1 MRRFLFGM
9 VIASMTMTTP
19 GLVLGGDRDIA
30 QAIMTRLEQ
39 QKAEGRLKG
48 FDIDLEVKQSVVY
61 LRGSVSTTQQL
72 ADVEAAAKQATGV
85 TNVVNELKV
94 SGEEAKAP
102 NFSLKEALKSARQ
115 GTDSAVKPAT
125 AVDTAA
131 PALTDEQVTDAII
144 EQLQLEKKAGNLRG
158 FQLDVRTVNG
168 ETWVGGRVGSQ
179 AQRDLV
185 LGIVKKTRGVKN
197 ILDEVSVSEPAV
209 VAAANTEVTQGVPSS
224 IPVMGGQAVP
234 QAYAP
239 SMLTAAQV
247 GGSPVP
253 MQSGAPVP
261 YGAGVPRYDQPYMPS
276 YAWPS
281 YAAYPNYAAV
291 TYPKQYSPSAW
302 PYIGPFYPYPQVPL
316 GWRKVT
322 LEWDDG
328 LWYLDFQSK

>member
-9 VIASMTMTTP
+9 VIASMTITAPAM
-19 GLVLGGDRDIA
+19 VMGGDREIA

-61 LRGSVSTTQQL
+61 LRGSVSSSQQL

-85 TNVVNELKV
+85 TNVVSELKV
-94 SGEEAKAP
+94 TGEEAKVP
-102 NFSLKEALKSARQ
+102 GFSLKEALKAVRT
-115 GTDSAVKPAT
+115 GGDNAVKPAA
-125 AVDTAA
+125 AVDAPAA
-131 PALTDEQVTDAII
+131 PSDEKVTDQII
-144 EQLQLEKKAGNLRG
+144 EQLQLEKNAGNLRG

-168 ETWVGGRVGSQ
+168 ECWVGGRVASQ
-179 AQRDLV
+179 AQKDLV
-185 LGIVKKTRGVKN
+185 MGIVNKTQGVKKV
-197 ILDEVSVSEPAV
+197 LDEVSVNDPSV
-209 VAAANTEVTQGVPSS
+209 VAAANTEYAPM
-224 IPVMGGQAVP
+224 PAVGP
-234 QAYAP
+234 QPTMAPQPFAP
-239 SMLTAAQV
+239 SMLTAAQAD
-247 GGSPVP
+247 GSPVP

>member
-9 VIASMTMTTP
+9 VIASMTISAPAM
-19 GLVLGGDRDIA
+19 VFGGDREIA

-48 FDIDLEVKQSVVY
+48 FDIDLEVKQGVVY
-61 LRGSVSTTQQL
+61 LRGTVSSSQQL
-72 ADVEAAAKQATGV
+72 ADVESAAKQATGV
-85 TNVVNELKV
+85 TNVVSEMKIT
-94 SGEEAKAP
+94 GEEAKVP
-102 NFSLKEALKSARQ
+102 GFSLKEALKAART
-115 GTDSAVKPAT
+115 GADNAVKPAAATTT
-125 AVDTAA
+125 ASNS
-131 PALTDEQVTDAII
+131 DEKVTDSVI
-144 EQLQLEKKAGNLRG
+144 EQLKLEKNAGNLRG

-168 ETWVGGRVGSQ
+168 ECWVGGRVASQ
-179 AQRDLV
+179 AQKDLV
-185 LGIVKKTRGVKN
+185 MDIVNNTQGVTK
-197 ILDEVSVSEPAV
+197 ILDEVSVVDSSV
-209 VAAANTEVTQGVPSS
+209 VAAANNEYSSMPNVGGVPH
-224 IPVMGGQAVP
+224 MAP
-234 QAYAP
+234 QPMAP
-239 SMLTAAQV
+239 SMLAAAQD
-247 GGSPVP
+247 GSPVP
-253 MQSGAPVP
+253 MQGSGPVP
-261 YGAGVPRYDQPYMPS
+261 YGVGVPRYDQPYMPS